1 MKKRLKNIFL
11 FLVAFTVTNYYIIV
25 STSRIYAASFE
36 IIEEIKKNYISEG
49 IAYNI
54 AQSFIVNSVENGV
67 SENWNEYAE
76 AQLLSE
82 SYDTNGNI
90 SAYIYNI
97 IDTYLNEKC
106 GYIVIGGSRVYSP
119 VIEFSENADFT
130 YVNYLGANDVLIYEG
145 GIDYYGY
152 SGESDKYYYCDSEQ
166 TDVAVENINKCFTVS
181 EEIETQWDNI
191 FGIAEDQVEDILI
204 DGVEEAYYKSS
215 SEPLGSFGTNKQEG
229 ETGEDTIQLTNLP
242 STFYL
247 MSKFVNS
254 AKYDA
259 TFYCT
264 TECCSPTA
272 AINLLYYYY
281 NRNSTYYSTL
291 DVGNNVYSR
300 FKLMYSLMKTDDSG
314 TLDTNLV
321 NGLTQFLNNY
331 TRFKHSVVTKKDL
344 VVLDAT
350 DMIADLKANKPVIL
364 NTTNH
369 EYYGNHSMVCVGIR
383 TYSSGSIYYAV
394 ADGHTTIIRY
404 MNCYTGNAAYTSAIT
419 VHLYK

>member
-1 MKKRLKNIFL
+1 M
-11 FLVAFTVTNYYIIV
+11 VAFTVTNYYIII

-191 FGIAEDQVEDILI
+191 YNIKDDMVEEDILI
-204 DGVEEAYYKSS
+204 NGVEEAYVTAN
-215 SEPLGSFGTNKQEG
+215 EPLIHSKLNKQAE
-229 ETGEDTIQLTNLP
+229 EVYEDVIMLSNLP
-242 STFYL
+242 GVFYR
-247 MSKFVNS
+247 MDDFVNLAES
-254 AKYDA
+254 DSSFNCARN
-259 TFYCT
+259 
-264 TECCSPTA
+264 CCAPTA

-291 DVGNNVYSR
+291 DVGNNKYNR

-314 TLDTNLV
+314 TSDANLV
-321 NGLTQFLNNY
+321 KGLSQFLQNY
-331 TRFKHSVVTKKDL
+331 TRFKNSVVTYREL
-344 VVLDAT
+344 VALNADE
-350 DMIADLKANKPVIL
+350 MIADLKANRPVIL
-364 NTTNH
+364 RTVNH
-369 EYYGNHSMVCVGIR
+369 EEYKNHCMVCVGIR
-383 TYSSGSIYYAV
+383 AYSDGSIFYAV
-394 ADGHTTIIRY
+394 APGRSGFICY
-404 MNCYTGNAAYTSAIT
+404 MNCYTGNAVYTDAVT
-419 VHLYK
+419 VHLFK